1 MGAAGAA
8 AQAGFGQTVV
18 PGKPGRCFIQQNY
31 LLKAGPQGA
40 RLADYLTKTYLPAL
54 AKVNSGPTLVLE
66 AQLAPNLPHVTVIT
80 GYQSVEQAWSVRA
93 KLNADKTLE
102 AATDAWESGPEPP
115 FENTNSALLEA
126 GDYSPD
132 LAPLNPQPKTPRI
145 FEMRIYHA
153 PTWRN
158 LRGLHWRF
166 GEGEVK
172 ILAKCGA
179 APILF
184 ASTGIGADTPN
195 LTWITAFE
203 DEAARDKAWT
213 AFNADPDWA
222 KLRQES
228 TRRYGDNPTNRQIKL
243 YRAAAYSPIL

>member
-1 MGAAGAA
+1 LLTHGSGWSNRAS
-8 AQAGFGQTVV
+8 GFGQTVV

-132 LAPLNPQPKTPRI
+132 LAPLNPSRRRADFRDAHLPCADVAEPARAAL
-145 FEMRIYHA
+145 EVWGR
-153 PTWRN
+153 
-158 LRGLHWRF
+158 RGEDSGQVRRR
-166 GEGEVK
+166 
-172 ILAKCGA
+172 
-179 APILF
+179 
-184 ASTGIGADTPN
+184 ADS
-195 LTWITAFE
+195 FRV
-203 DEAARDKAWT
+203 DG
-213 AFNADPDWA
+213 DW
-222 KLRQES
+222 
-228 TRRYGDNPTNRQIKL
+228 RRYAESDL
-243 YRAAAYSPIL
+243 DYRV